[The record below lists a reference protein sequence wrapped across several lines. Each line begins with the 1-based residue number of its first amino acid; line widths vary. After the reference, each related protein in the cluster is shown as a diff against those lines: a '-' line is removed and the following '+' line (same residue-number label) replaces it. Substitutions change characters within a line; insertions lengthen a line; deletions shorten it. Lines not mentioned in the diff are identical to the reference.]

1 LWIERT
7 TTVFWLFVVL
17 GGVVDGSGSKCR
29 VANLFSSV
37 LVFSLGGILGWPI
50 GNVAKSQSTT
60 VRFVSQTALVSIFGV
75 QLRSSSQPGKLFTCI
90 QLCLVESLPG
100 PTIQVLGE

>member
-1 LWIERT
+1 MWIDGRT

-50 GNVAKSQSTT
+50 GNG
-60 VRFVSQTALVSIFGV
+60 REESIDDCTICSNGFG
-75 QLRSSSQPGKLFTCI
+75 RSGGRDSIVFNNFMI
-90 QLCLVESLPG
+90 CL
-100 PTIQVLGE
+100 